1 MESLGFSNTF
11 INFIKILYTNNI
23 AMIISNGY
31 FSAPVYPERGLRQGY
46 PLSLPLYVVQAEI
59 TTYNISQDQNI
70 KGIKIPNKSKEIK
83 ISQYADDSSFYLKNQ
98 ESVIN
103 VIKFFQKLNLAT
115 GATINQEKTKILPI
129 NTDNTNTLQQKLPN
143 LTMKDQYDT
152 IHILGITF
160 CEGMKQT
167 CLLNWQII
175 LQKME
180 KHVNKL
186 SSRHLS
192 LNGKAILL
200 NTLILAKCA
209 CLSNVFPIPD
219 KMLSKIHN
227 ASFHYLWQ
235 NKNIEPIARKATF
248 LPKQK
253 SWPKYKGAKYT

>member
-1 MESLGFSNTF
+1 M
-11 INFIKILYTNNI
+11 
-23 AMIISNGY
+23 
-31 FSAPVYPERGLRQGY
+31 
-46 PLSLPLYVVQAEI
+46 SLPLYVIQAEI
-59 TTYNISQDQNI
+59 TTYNINQDQNI

-83 ISQYADDSSFYLKNQ
+83 ISQYADDSNFYLKNQ

-103 VIKFFQKLNLAT
+103 VIKFFQKLNLVT

-129 NTDNTNTLQQKLPN
+129 NTDNTNTLRQKLPN

-152 IHILGITF
+152 IHILGITL

-227 ASFHYLWQ
+227 ATFHYLWQ